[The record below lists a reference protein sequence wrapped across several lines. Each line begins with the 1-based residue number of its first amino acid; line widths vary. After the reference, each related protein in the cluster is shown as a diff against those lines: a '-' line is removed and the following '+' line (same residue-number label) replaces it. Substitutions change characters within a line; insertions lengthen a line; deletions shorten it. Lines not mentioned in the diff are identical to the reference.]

1 MARDFYA
8 LLGLP
13 PSADEKS
20 IKAAY
25 KRLAHQYHPDKTS
38 GDPAKTER
46 FRLINEAYSTLSDP
60 NKRSQYDARR
70 RPRPASRKQPPS
82 SAKRQSASQRAEGFS
97 DKLGD
102 FFRKKE
108 APSAQASPEQASS
121 QKKTKRAAKALDINH
136 HLEIDFET
144 AMQGG
149 PWVLEVLRPFTCGTC
164 KGGGVKPGAEPA
176 LCPKCAGSGEINVQQ
191 GLFQV
196 KKACGEC
203 QGRGTLFAEACH
215 PCSGRGIIDKLK
227 KLKIKIPPGAD
238 TGTVLRYRGEGARS
252 GDGTKAGDLRVII
265 RVINH
270 GIFERDGD
278 DLVLKVPISFTE
290 AALGTN
296 LEIPGLE
303 GPLSISVKPGTQS
316 GESIVFKGKGAPRIA
331 DGGRGDQKIEFVVET
346 PVNLS
351 KDQRNQL
358 ETLRRID
365 EDEEVYPQRAA
376 FADKLKEA
384 AEKAA
389 KEP

>member
-8 LLGLP
+8 VLGLP
-13 PSADEKS
+13 PNADEKS

-25 KRLAHQYHPDKTS
+25 KRLAHQFHPDKTQ
-38 GDPAKTER
+38 GDIEKTER
-46 FRLINEAYSTLSDP
+46 FRLINEAYSTLSNP
-60 NKRSQYDARR
+60 TKRSQYDSRR
-70 RPRPASRKQPPS
+70 KRPHQRPKNRAAAQR
-82 SAKRQSASQRAEGFS
+82 RQAAQRAEGLS

-102 FFRKKE
+102 LFRRKE
-108 APSAQASPEQASS
+108 APPPSEGDKP
-121 QKKTKRAAKALDINH
+121 KKSKPDKALDINH

-164 KGGGVKPGAEPA
+164 KGGGVKPGAVPA
-176 LCPKCAGSGEINVQQ
+176 LCPKCVGSGELNVQQ

-196 KKACGEC
+196 KKPCPEC

-227 KLKIKIPPGAD
+227 KLKIKIPAGAD

-252 GDGTKAGDLRVII
+252 SDGAKTGDLRVII

-278 DLVLKVPISFTE
+278 DLVLKVPVTFAE
-290 AALGTN
+290 AALGAD
-296 LEIPGLE
+296 LEIQGIE
-303 GPLSISVKPGTQS
+303 GPMSIKIKPGTQS
-316 GESIVFKGKGAPRIA
+316 GDCLVFKGKGAPRIA

-358 ETLRRID
+358 ETFGRID
-365 EDEEVYPQRAA
+365 EDDEVYPQRAA
-376 FADKLKEA
+376 FMKRINEA
-384 AEKAA
+384 AEKAEKA
-389 KEP
+389 EKATKEP

>member
-8 LLGLP
+8 VLGLP
-13 PSADEKS
+13 PTADEKS

-25 KRLAHQYHPDKTS
+25 KRLAHQYHPDKTQ
-38 GDPAKTER
+38 GDPTKTER

-60 NKRSQYDARR
+60 SRRSQYDARR
-70 RPRPASRKQPPS
+70 TPRSKPN
-82 SAKRQSASQRAEGFS
+82 RQAHQRAQRAQPRSEGFS

-108 APSAQASPEQASS
+108 NDPAPEQSP
-121 QKKTKRAAKALDINH
+121 QPKRPATRSAKALDINH

-164 KGGGVKPGAEPA
+164 KGGGIKPGAEPA
-176 LCPKCAGSGEINVQQ
+176 LCPKCAGGGEVNVQQ

-196 KKACGEC
+196 KKPCGEC

-215 PCSGRGIIDKLK
+215 PCSGRGIVDKLK
-227 KLKIKIPPGAD
+227 KLKIKIPAGAD
-238 TGTVLRYRGEGARS
+238 TGTVLRYRGEGARAD
-252 GDGTKAGDLRVII
+252 DGSKAGDLRVII

-290 AALGTN
+290 AALGVEI
-296 LEIPGLE
+296 EIPGLD
-303 GPLSISVKPGTQS
+303 GPMSISAKAGTQS
-316 GESIVFKGKGAPRIA
+316 GDTVVFKGKGAPRIA
-331 DGGRGDQKIEFVVET
+331 DGGRGDQKIQFIVET

-351 KDQRNQL
+351 RDQRNQL

-365 EDEEVYPQRAA
+365 EDEEVYPLRAA
-376 FADKLKEA
+376 FATRLKEA
-384 AEKAA
+384 AEKSA

>member
-1 MARDFYA
+1 MARDYYA
-8 LLGLP
+8 VLGLP
-13 PSADEKS
+13 PTADEKA

-25 KRLAHQYHPDKTS
+25 KRLAHQYHPDKTQ
-38 GDPAKTER
+38 GDPKKTER
-46 FRLINEAYSTLSDP
+46 FRLISEAYNTLSDVSR
-60 NKRSQYDARR
+60 RSQYDARR
-70 RPRPASRKQPPS
+70 RPKPNARRQS
-82 SAKRQSASQRAEGFS
+82 SASARRQATQKAEGLS

-102 FFRKKE
+102 FFRKKDTAGDAPE
-108 APSAQASPEQASS
+108 APTRKKSS
-121 QKKTKRAAKALDINH
+121 RSTKALDINH

-164 KGGGVKPGAEPA
+164 KGGGVKPGSEPA
-176 LCPKCAGSGEINVQQ
+176 LCPNCAGSGEINVQQ

-215 PCSGRGIIDKLK
+215 ACSGRGIIDKLK

-252 GDGTKAGDLRVII
+252 NDGAKSGDLRVII

-290 AALGTN
+290 AALGTV
-296 LEIPGLE
+296 LEIPGLD
-303 GPLSISVKPGTQS
+303 GPMTISVKPGTQS
-316 GESIVFKGKGAPRIA
+316 GEAEVFKGKGAPRIA
-331 DGGRGDQKIEFVVET
+331 DGGRGDQKIEFIVET
-346 PVNLS
+346 PRNLS

-358 ETLRRID
+358 ETLSRID

-376 FADKLKEA
+376 FAKKLKEA